1 MLGEKIALSGCSCS
15 DDGRTR
21 RRRGSGLVLVEIA
34 LGGAA
39 LDGMELTMQGIV
51 RSGLGKILGVA
62 LAAVLGVG
70 VTGCSTNPATG
81 RSQLNLLSR
90 AHEISIGSEAQ
101 PQLVAEYG
109 GEVRDPQLRAY
120 VTRVGM
126 SMVEYTE
133 GDFRDLPW
141 EFTLLDS
148 DVINAFALPGGK
160 VFVSRGLV
168 QKMTN
173 EAQLAAVLGHEIGH
187 VTARHANDRISRQLI
202 LTGVVVGATVAA
214 GQSDSDLVRVGVPVL
229 VGTTGTGFSLS
240 FDRNQELESDRLGMR
255 YMTRAGYDPRGMLQL
270 MEILRDASGERSQP
284 EWLSTHPLP
293 ETRIRAIEQRLA
305 SGSYSRMIDAP
316 THSLYEERFRRE
328 FLSRL
333 NQLADA
339 GAFNR
344 DVAVGEIVPI
354 QWGGWTGECCSGCA
368 GASCGT
374 SHGH

>member
-1 MLGEKIALSGCSCS
+1 MRGIGMSGF
-15 DDGRTR
+15 GR
-21 RRRGSGLVLVEIA
+21 
-34 LGGAA
+34 
-39 LDGMELTMQGIV
+39 
-51 RSGLGKILGVA
+51 
-62 LAAVLGVG
+62 VLGVG
-70 VTGCSTNPATG
+70 LAVVLGVGLGIGATGCSTNPATG

-90 AHEISIGSEAQ
+90 AQEISIGAEAQ
-101 PQLVAEYG
+101 PQLVSQYG
-109 GEVRDPQLRAY
+109 GEVQDQQLRAY
-120 VTRVGM
+120 VARVGM

-133 GDFRDLPW
+133 GDYRDLPW

-160 VFVSRGLV
+160 VFVSRGLA

-229 VGTTGTGFSLS
+229 VGTAGTGFSLS

-293 ETRIRAIEQRLA
+293 DTRIRDIERLLA
-305 SGSYSRMIDAP
+305 SENYSKMINSP
-316 THSLYEERFRRE
+316 THGLYEERFRSE
-328 FLSRL
+328 FLARMNRL
-333 NQLADA
+333 AEA
-339 GAFNR
+339 GAFRR
-344 DVAVGEIVPI
+344 DVAEGEIVPI
-354 QWGGWTGECCSGCA
+354 VWGGWTGSCCSGCSDGSSGA
-368 GASCGT
+368 G
-374 SHGH
+374 HGH